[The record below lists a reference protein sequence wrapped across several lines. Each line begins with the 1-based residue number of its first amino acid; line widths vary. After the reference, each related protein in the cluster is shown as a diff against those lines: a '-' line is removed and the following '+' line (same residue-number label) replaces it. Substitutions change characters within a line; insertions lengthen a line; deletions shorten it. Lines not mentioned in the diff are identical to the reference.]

1 MNQFFYDEL
10 KCAATAVTKAG
21 VNPALYKDDEINI
34 VADEHSLGAYLAG
47 FFMLS
52 AKASP
57 CVINVITDKP
67 LRNKALFDQL
77 QKQFKGGPSLNFIEN
92 SQQYLAKDSGL
103 KKHFYYF
110 ANLQLDA
117 YNDEAFVAEKKKDL
131 KQWLEIAREASASFV
146 FVPVFNFLRPF
157 EDGIISVSEREIE
170 ALAFADK
177 NFVKGQ
183 ILIDME
189 EICREAFHKKK
200 ISMNVVRFDNV
211 FGPMVEDTTKLGIAK
226 IISALEKEN
235 KICFR
240 KSDSI
245 THYTGCYIREALTA
259 LYTVSI
265 IGKNGNIYNA
275 ANYNFTL
282 HDIKDALY
290 NKFIS
295 KNPEIIIEDDILSG
309 WQLEKNYECLA
320 NLKIQ
325 TLGWTEETPLD
336 EAIYRTALISIE
348 KEYKG
353 DFYVDIYQGKIER
366 IKRIEMDIM
375 REIDRI
381 CREND
386 IGYFLVGGSLLGAIR
401 HKGFIPWDDD
411 IDIGMLRE
419 DFEKFRHLCPK
430 VLSSHLS
437 YQSYTDEPTSHYI
450 FDKVRLKDTYFST
463 KFSNKF
469 IDIENGIFVDIL
481 VYDRTANSGFFQKL
495 HINSIRFFRRLINIR
510 WVGKARRGI
519 HYHASKI
526 MLPIMKKIPFLT
538 YHYFFEKALQMFD
551 FKKNSKYLIDGVGQ
565 NLEKGPFPAEW
576 FQELIDVPYEDMVF
590 KAPKDY
596 DAYLRHWYGNRYMEL
611 LPLSS
616 RNSGHA
622 LSRLDLGKYLYKTTE
637 DMPVREVDLNGE
649 LFEKPVFENEDEGMN
664 EHFLDEISL
673 IDREILL
680 GNMKHGALSK
690 CEINIIGDE
699 HTLAAYLAGYYMFRS
714 KNQSEGSVNV
724 ILEGKCRNS
733 KLYDQIAEEFD
744 GNALFNVYD
753 SIDNYYSMSKPN
765 AKKVYFYLANLQLP
779 EYLDGEFV
787 REKKRNLRKW
797 LAQSRNSNGRF
808 VFIPIFN
815 FAKPFDGG
823 VAAISE
829 REVESL
835 VLYEKDFYQ
844 GRLLMELEDV
854 CRKSFIYNKNMLQV
868 VRFDNIFGPFV
879 EDTSKLG
886 ISSIIRELVEENSIT
901 FNLSDNAINFSACY
915 IRQAVT
921 AIHCAALKGRKGNI
935 YNASNYNFTL
945 HDVKSILYEAFTER
959 NPKVNYVK
967 DIPGV
972 PDQKFYERL
981 GNLKLRDIGW
991 VYETPLAEA
1000 LNRTLY
1006 AELNLSGDDKIS
1018 ETLYQGKLKKIR
1030 QLQLEIISDVDRICR
1045 NNSIKYFL
1053 VGGSLLGAVK
1063 YGGYIPW
1070 EDTIDIGMFR
1080 EDYEKFRKICP
1091 KELSDK
1097 LKYQSYEK
1105 GSASHFVQD
1114 KIRLNDTGFFTAVS
1128 ENHKLVDLG
1137 LFINIYVYD
1146 KTAGTTI
1153 GRQLHSFTVQNIR
1166 RLINL
1171 RWQNQPT
1178 PGPYYSLMKLALP
1191 FVRIVPFHVY
1201 HSLLNAT
1208 LKRYKKKE
1216 NCVFLIDGEGLSLH
1230 KGAFP
1235 AKWFYNLKE
1244 MDFEGVKLPVPEYYD
1259 DYLKHFYGENYMK
1272 TIPESKRHSGRKIL
1286 RIDLGKYLYT
1296 ETADKNAHRKN
1307 AKGELFEETIE
1318 D

>member
-10 KCAATAVTKAG
+10 KCSFTALNKAG
-21 VNPALYKDDEINI
+21 IDPALYKEDEIII

-52 AKASP
+52 AKKSH
-57 CVINVITDKP
+57 CRISVVSEGK
-67 LRNKALFDQL
+67 LRNKKLFDDV
-77 QKQFKGGPSLNFIEN
+77 KKEFGEGPSLDIYE
-92 SQQYLAKDSGL
+92 SLDKYKSEMKKDR
-103 KKHFYYF
+103 KAHVYYI
-110 ANLQLDA
+110 ANLQLNEYA
-117 YNDEAFVAEKKKDL
+117 DEAFVSQKKSNLNAWLDL
-131 KQWLEIAREASASFV
+131 SCENSFSFV
-146 FVPVFNFLRPF
+146 FLPVFNFARPF
-157 EDGIISVSEREIE
+157 EEGIISVSEREIE
-170 ALAFADK
+170 AVAKADTEFS
-177 NFVKGQ
+177 NGR
-183 ILIDME
+183 LLMEME
-189 EICREAFHKKK
+189 EICREHLRNKN
-200 ISMNVVRFDNV
+200 IPMNIVRFDNI
-211 FGPMVEDTTKLGIAK
+211 FGPMVEDTTKLGIGS
-226 IISALEKEN
+226 IINDFALNN
-235 KICFR
+235 KITFK

-245 THYTGCYIREALTA
+245 THYTGCYIREAVTA
-259 LYTVSI
+259 VYTVSI

-282 HDIKDALY
+282 HDIKDAIY
-290 NKFIS
+290 VSFIS
-295 KNPEIIIEDDILSG
+295 KTPVAVFEDDMMDG
-309 WQLEKNYECLA
+309 WVIQKNYECLA

-325 TLGWTEETPLD
+325 TLGWTQETPLT
-336 EAIYRTALISIE
+336 EAVYRTALTVIE
-348 KEYKG
+348 QEYKG
-353 DFYVDIYQGKIER
+353 DFYVDVYQGKIER

-375 REIDRI
+375 REIDKI

-386 IGYFLVGGSLLGAIR
+386 INYFLVGGSLLGAIR

-430 VLSSHLS
+430 VLPSHLS

-469 IDIENGIFVDIL
+469 IDIENGIFIDIL
-481 VYDRTANSGFFQKL
+481 VYDKTANSNFFQKL
-495 HINSIRFFRRLINIR
+495 HIDAIRFFRRLINIR

-519 HYHASKI
+519 HYTASKI
-526 MLPIMKKIPFLT
+526 MLPIMKKVPFLT

-565 NLEKGPFPAEW
+565 NLEKGPFPLEW
-576 FQELIDVPYEDMVF
+576 FEELIDVPYEDMVF
-590 KAPKDY
+590 KAPKAY

-622 LSRLDLGKYLYKTTE
+622 LARLDLGKYLYESTE
-637 DMPVREVDLNGE
+637 KLPIREVDLNGE
-649 LFEKPVFENEDEGMN
+649 LFEKTIFENNDDGMDEN
-664 EHFLDEISL
+664 FLDEISL
-673 IDREILL
+673 IDKEILMC
-680 GNMKHGALSK
+680 NMKHGALNK
-690 CEINIIGDE
+690 YEINIIGDE
-699 HTLAAYLAGYYMFRS
+699 HSLAAYLAGYYMFRN
-714 KNQSEGSVNV
+714 KAHGEGSVNV
-724 ILEGKCRNS
+724 IFEGPCRNGD
-733 KLYDQIAEEFD
+733 LYDQISEAFD
-744 GNALFNVYD
+744 GNGLFNVYE
-753 SIDNYYSMSKPN
+753 SIDKYYSISKPN
-765 AKKVYFYLANLQLP
+765 AKKVYFYLANIQLP
-779 EYLDGEFV
+779 EYSDYEFV
-787 REKKRNLRKW
+787 RAKKKNLRKW
-797 LAQSRNSNGRF
+797 LALARNANAKF

-835 VLYEKDFYQ
+835 VLHEKNFPQ
-844 GRLLMELEDV
+844 GRVLLELEDV
-854 CRKSFIYNKNMLQV
+854 CRKSFSYTKSMLNV

-879 EDTSKLG
+879 KDTSKIG
-886 ISSIIRELVEENSIT
+886 IGRVLEELIKNNT
-901 FNLSDNAINFSACY
+901 LTMRTSDSLINFSACY

-921 AIHCAALKGRKGNI
+921 AIHCVTLKGRDGNI

-945 HDVKSILYEAFTER
+945 HNIKSMLYAAFAER
-959 NPKVNYVK
+959 NPSVRFINDVETM
-967 DIPGV
+967 PAG
-972 PDQKFYERL
+972 KFYERL

-991 VYETPLAEA
+991 TEVTPLDEA
-1000 LNRTLY
+1000 IARMVY
-1006 AELNLSGDDKIS
+1006 AEVELDADDKIS
-1018 ETLYQGKLKKIR
+1018 NTLYQGKLNKIR
-1030 QLQLEIISDVDRICR
+1030 QLQIDIIKDVDRICR
-1045 NNSIKYFL
+1045 NNNIRYFL

-1080 EDYEKFRKICP
+1080 EDYEKFKEICP
-1091 KELSDK
+1091 KELSDR
-1097 LKYQSYEK
+1097 LKYQTYEK
-1105 GSASHFVQD
+1105 GSSSHFVHD

-1137 LFINIYVYD
+1137 LFINVYVYD

-1153 GRQLHSFTVQNIR
+1153 GRQIHSFTVQNLR

-1171 RWQNQPT
+1171 RWQNRPV
-1178 PGPYYSLMKLALP
+1178 PGPHYRLMKLALP
-1191 FVRIVPFHVY
+1191 FVRMVPFNLYHVMLE
-1201 HSLLNAT
+1201 HA
-1208 LKRYKKKE
+1208 LKRYSKKE

-1235 AKWFYNLKE
+1235 AKWFYNLSE

-1272 TIPESKRHSGRKIL
+1272 SIPESKRHSGRKIL
-1286 RIDLGKYLYT
+1286 RIDLGKYLYNNT
-1296 ETADKNAHRKN
+1296 SLDVAHKKN
-1307 AKGELFEETIE
+1307 AKGELYEEI
-1318 D
+1318 